1 MCHLAIVNVYVIT
14 ILSIGNTEIS
24 ILLLCFLYLFVELMI
39 TMNEY
44 ILFKPNK
51 EKKMDWNIIG
61 AMIFWTTYFSRAPTV
76 CVVNLSTLLT
86 KTTILNHTSFTS
98 HAVKLTTTPG

>member
-39 TMNEY
+39 TMKEY

-61 AMIFWTTYFSRAPTV
+61 AIFWTTYFSRAPTV